1 MAFTA
6 FVRHLTREKRRD
18 SMRAKLF
25 LLGVT
30 LSATPLT
37 AQSSEAPFVVRARNQ
52 AFGSLQ
58 DAVNA
63 IGGGTGTIVIAPGTY
78 RDCAVQEAGRVT
90 FEAAQPG
97 SVIFDGGICQEKAT
111 LVLGGRSAKVAGVI
125 FENLRV
131 ADGNGAGIRL
141 EGGDL
146 IVMNTMFR
154 NSESGILSGD
164 DRKSSIRVEHS
175 TFAGLGRCD
184 RGLDC
189 AHSIYIGEYGSLS
202 VVRTRFEQGRGGH
215 YVKSRAPRI
224 EVLESSFD
232 DTAGTATNYMID
244 LSAGATGTIARNIF
258 VQGKDKENY
267 SAFIMVAAEGDTNS
281 SDGLNVADNEA
292 TIAPGVRR
300 DTSFVADASGDR
312 IQVANNRLG
321 AAIARF
327 EKR

>member
-1 MAFTA
+1 
-6 FVRHLTREKRRD
+6 
-18 SMRAKLF
+18 MRTKLF
-25 LLGVT
+25 LIALS
-30 LSATPLT
+30 LSASPLT
-37 AQSSEAPFVVRARNQ
+37 AQSSDAPFVVRERNQ
-52 AFGSLQ
+52 AFQSLQ
-58 DAVNA
+58 EAVSA
-63 IGGGTGTIVIAPGTY
+63 IGGGTGTILIAPGTY
-78 RDCAVQEAGRVT
+78 RDCAVQESGRVT
-90 FEAAQPG
+90 FQAARPG
-97 SVIFDGGICQEKAT
+97 SVIFSGGICQEKAT
-111 LVLGGRSAKVAGVI
+111 LVLGGRSAKVHGIV

-146 IVMNTMFR
+146 IVMESMFR

-189 AHSIYIGEYGSLS
+189 AHSIYIGDYGSLS
-202 VVRTRFEQGRGGH
+202 VVRSRFEKGRGGH
-215 YVKSRAPRI
+215 YVKSRSPRI

-267 SAFIMVAAEGDTNS
+267 SAFIMVAAEGDANS
-281 SDGLNVADNEA
+281 SDGLDVSDNEA
-292 TIAPGVRR
+292 RLAPGVSR
-300 DTSFVADASGDR
+300 DTSFVADGSGDR

-321 AAIARF
+321 ATIARF

>member
-1 MAFTA
+1 
-6 FVRHLTREKRRD
+6 
-18 SMRAKLF
+18 MRAKLF